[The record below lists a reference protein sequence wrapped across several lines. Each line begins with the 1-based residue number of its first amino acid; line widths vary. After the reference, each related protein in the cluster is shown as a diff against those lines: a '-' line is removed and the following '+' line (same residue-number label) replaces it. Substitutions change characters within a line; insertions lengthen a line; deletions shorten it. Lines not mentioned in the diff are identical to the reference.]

1 MSGSGALD
9 SGKSELSRAEDS
21 GKLGASG
28 RDTADGNDG
37 KLAVDVGEDSSG
49 SPPDDV
55 TAIIITIIMAR
66 TASNSPTTIT
76 VFFGFDFLF
85 SSILYTSKK
94 Q

>member
-9 SGKSELSRAEDS
+9 SGKSELSKAEDS
-21 GKLGASG
+21 GKFGASG
-28 RDTADGNDG
+28 RDTAGGSDGR
-37 KLAVDVGEDSSG
+37 LAVDVGMDSSG

-55 TAIIITIIMAR
+55 TAAIITMIMAK

-76 VFFGFDFLF
+76 VFFEFDFLF